1 MGTGSDLDFSGR
13 VVFITGGSKG
23 IGAGVAEAFVR
34 AGATVDIV
42 GRNKADGVAA
52 ASRLNEIGP
61 GSCRS
66 VPVDVA
72 DFDSLRSAIRG
83 TAADHGRLDVMVNN
97 AAYFPGWQPI
107 DAVADDTLLRAL
119 RTNVGA
125 YIVGSQEA
133 LSHLRRSHGSIV
145 NVGSV
150 SGELG
155 GWHDAVYSATKGAIV
170 SFTRALAVEEAANGV
185 RINVIL
191 PGNIVTEARHRS
203 VGASDDPDLT
213 HQTLE
218 RWQWLGRSGTVGE
231 VGDAAL
237 FLASPMAS
245 FCTGISLVVSGG
257 LELGY
262 GAKVPYPELEP
273 RSTVDSLPT
282 TGG

>member
-1 MGTGSDLDFSGR
+1 MASAPDLDFSGR
-13 VVFITGGSKG
+13 VVLVTGGSKG

-34 AGATVDIV
+34 AGATVDVV
-42 GRNKADGVAA
+42 GRDEADGAA
-52 ASRLNEIGP
+52 TAGRLEIGL
-61 GSCRS
+61 GTCRS
-66 VPVDVA
+66 RSVDVA
-72 DFDSLRSAIRG
+72 DFDALRAAIAD
-83 TAADHGRLDVMVNN
+83 TAATHGRLDVMVNN

-107 DAVADDTLLRAL
+107 DDVSDDTLLRAL

-125 YIVGSQEA
+125 YVVGSQAA
-133 LSHLRRSHGSIV
+133 LPHLRRSGGSIV
-145 NVGSV
+145 NIGSV

-155 GWHDAVYSATKGAIV
+155 GWHDAVYSSTKGAIA
-170 SFTRALAVEEAANGV
+170 SFTRALAVEEAGSGV
-185 RINVIL
+185 RVNVIL

-213 HQTLE
+213 HRTLE

-273 RSTVDSLPT
+273 RSTLDPYPT
-282 TGG
+282 KGG